1 MFPLPK
7 ILSKIYEKQ
16 TPFKAARPGLDLGFT
31 SIESLNFPETSPEL
45 LELSLRLANAPAFYN
60 AQNLVKLG
68 ED

>member
-1 MFPLPK
+1 MW
-7 ILSKIYEKQ
+7 
-16 TPFKAARPGLDLGFT
+16 PGLDLGFT

-45 LELSLRLANAPAFYN
+45 LELSLRLANAPAFHN